1 MRRLTRLP
9 AAFVAFALLAE
20 PIAAQEVPV
29 GQSEA
34 DYRIWLAANPQVQ
47 GQIMSFEAWQ
57 QAAGVGGVLPTYE
70 VLRTASMWRECGGQ
84 PFEVPP
90 FALWPGLTMTLRYIR
105 DWVKPAVGE
114 VDAVSGYR
122 NPMLNR
128 CARGAERSAHVG
140 YFALDLIPR
149 VPLPRRELF
158 ARLCAMHAR
167 SGRAFGAGLG
177 FYTFQRFH
185 IDTRSFRRWGSAGP
199 RGNESPCAL
208 IERGEDPLA
217 GQPDIAPPPA
227 PAPPTPPPPPPPP
240 PPAPAPTAADMLA
253 IETAGLTAPSG
264 RRAPRPPRIE
274 ALSCSAV
281 VAGRV
286 NCSYRTDRCE
296 RGDPSRQGRYC
307 LRTRALV
314 WRSGRW
320 ERDETGPATTS

>member
-1 MRRLTRLP
+1 MRRPSRF
-9 AAFVAFALLAE
+9 AATAAALSLVGS
-20 PIAAQEVPV
+20 PLAAQQLPD
-29 GQSEA
+29 GQSAA
-34 DYRIWLAANPQVQ
+34 DYRVWLAANPQMQ

-57 QAAGVGGVLPTYE
+57 EAAGVRGVLPTHE
-70 VLRTASMWRECGGQ
+70 ILRTASMWRECGGQ

-122 NPMLNR
+122 NPALNR

-140 YFALDLIPR
+140 YFALDLVPR

-158 ARLCAMHAR
+158 QRLCSMHAR
-167 SGRAFGAGLG
+167 SGRAFGTGLG
-177 FYTFQRFH
+177 FYSFQRFH
-185 IDTRSFRRWGSAGP
+185 IDTRSYRRWGSAG
-199 RGNESPCAL
+199 RNGNESPCAL
-208 IERGEDPLA
+208 LERGEDPLA
-217 GQPDIAPPPA
+217 GQIDIAPPPP
-227 PAPPTPPPPPPPP
+227 PAVAPPPPPPPP

-253 IETAGLTAPSG
+253 IEMAGIPAPQRG

-286 NCSYRTDRCE
+286 NCTYRTDRCE
-296 RGDPSRQGRYC
+296 RGDPTRRGRYC
-307 LRTRALV
+307 LRTRGLV
-314 WRSGRW
+314 WQNGRW
-320 ERDETGPATTS
+320 APDSAAAQQP

>member
-1 MRRLTRLP
+1 MRR
-9 AAFVAFALLAE
+9 FVPFSLIAALLAS
-20 PIAAQEVPV
+20 PLSAQSLPD
-29 GQSEA
+29 GQGEA
-34 DYRIWLAANPQVQ
+34 EYRAWLAANPQAQ
-47 GQIMSFEAWQ
+47 GQILSFEAWQ
-57 QAAGVGGVLPTYE
+57 EAAGVSGVLPTYE
-70 VLRTASMWRECGGQ
+70 ILRTASMWRECGGQ

-114 VDAVSGYR
+114 VNAVSGYR
-122 NPMLNR
+122 NPQLNR

-158 ARLCAMHAR
+158 QRLCGMHAR

-177 FYTFQRFH
+177 FYTYQRFH
-185 IDTRSFRRWGSAGP
+185 VDTRSFRRWGSAGP

-208 IERGEDPLA
+208 IERGEDPLG
-217 GQPDIAPPPA
+217 GQPDIAPPAPA
-227 PAPPTPPPPPPPP
+227 PAPPPPPPPPP

-253 IETAGLTAPSG
+253 IEQAGMPAVPAG
-264 RRAPRPPRIE
+264 RRAPRNPRIE

-286 NCSYRTDRCE
+286 NCTYRTDRCE
-296 RGDPSRQGRYC
+296 RSDPTRQGRYC
-307 LRTRALV
+307 LRTRGLV
-314 WRSGRW
+314 WQGERW
-320 ERDETGPATTS
+320 LPDTQSAN

>member
-1 MRRLTRLP
+1 MRRLVLFSLI
-9 AAFVAFALLAE
+9 AALLAS
-20 PIAAQEVPV
+20 PLAAQEVPV
-29 GQSEA
+29 GQGEA
-34 DYRIWLAANPQVQ
+34 EYRAWLAANPQLQ

-57 QAAGVGGVLPTYE
+57 SAAGVQGVLPTYE
-70 VLRTASMWRECGGQ
+70 ILRTASMWRECGGQ

-105 DWVKPAVGE
+105 DAVKPAVGE

-122 NPMLNR
+122 NPALNR
-128 CARGAERSAHVG
+128 CARGADRSAHVG

-149 VPLPRRELF
+149 VPLARRELF
-158 ARLCAMHAR
+158 RRLCTMHAS

-199 RGNESPCAL
+199 RGNESPCAVL
-208 IERGEDPLA
+208 ERGEDPLA
-217 GQPDIAPPPA
+217 GQIDLAPPP
-227 PAPPTPPPPPPPP
+227 PAPPPPPPPP
-240 PPAPAPTAADMLA
+240 PPRPAPPPGAADMLA
-253 IETAGLTAPSG
+253 IEMAAMPAPPSG

-281 VAGRV
+281 VAGRI

-296 RGDPSRQGRYC
+296 RGDPTRQGRYC
-307 LRTRALV
+307 LRTRGLV
-314 WRSGRW
+314 WRGGRW
-320 ERDETGPATTS
+320 VGEEARPT

>member
-1 MRRLTRLP
+1 MRRFFPFSLI
-9 AAFVAFALLAE
+9 AALLAS
-20 PIAAQEVPV
+20 PLSAQEVPV

-34 DYRIWLAANPQVQ
+34 DYRAWLAANPQMQ

-57 QAAGVGGVLPTYE
+57 DAAGVSGVLPTYE
-70 VLRTASMWRECGGQ
+70 ILRTASMWRECGGQ

-122 NPMLNR
+122 NPALNR

-149 VPLPRRELF
+149 VPLARRELF
-158 ARLCAMHAR
+158 QRLCSMHGR

-177 FYTFQRFH
+177 FYSFQRFH

-199 RGNESPCAL
+199 GGNESPCAL

-217 GQPDIAPPPA
+217 GQMDIAPPA
-227 PAPPTPPPPPPPP
+227 PAPAPPPPPPPP

-253 IETAGLTAPSG
+253 IELAGMPAPASG

-274 ALSCSAV
+274 ALSCSAI

-296 RGDPSRQGRYC
+296 ARDPTRSGRYC
-307 LRTRALV
+307 LRTRGLV
-314 WRSGRW
+314 WQDNRW
-320 ERDETGPATTS
+320 LPDAGAQPGN